1 MTPKTQ
7 GRTSLRGR
15 IKDLRK
21 QLKLNQEETAHVLG
35 VTVTTLSRWAT
46 QRTAEPDPAHQEKVE
61 RLLAVSRQAAKVIR
75 PAGLERWFKTP
86 HPLLL
91 DLRPVDL
98 LRSAA
103 GLEQIEGFLNS
114 MEWGLPV

>member
-1 MTPKTQ
+1 MTPKTLEKV
-7 GRTSLRGR
+7 SLRES
-15 IKDLRK
+15 IKTLRK

-61 RLLAVSRQAAKVIR
+61 RLLSMSQQAAKVIK

-91 DLRPVDL
+91 DLRPLDL
-98 LRSAA
+98 LRSAP
-103 GLEQIEGFLNS
+103 GLEKVRSLLNS

>member
-1 MTPKTQ
+1 MTSKTLEAS
-7 GRTSLRGR
+7 SLHDH
-15 IKDLRK
+15 IKTLRK
-21 QLKLNQEETAHVLG
+21 QLKLTQEEMAYLLG

-46 QRTAEPDPAHQEKVE
+46 RRTAEPDPAHQEKME
-61 RLLAVSRQAAKVIR
+61 RLLAISRQAAKVIR
-75 PAGLERWFKTP
+75 PIGLERWFKTP

-91 DLRPVDL
+91 DLRPLDL

-103 GLEQIEGFLNS
+103 GLEKVQSLLNS